1 MGDKYGHE
9 VFLDLAL
16 EAAYHSIVD
25 LHRDHSIKDQ
35 LLSTMLFMYT
45 IAILGIET

>member
-1 MGDKYGHE
+1 MGDKYEHE

-16 EAAYHSIVD
+16 EAAYHSSVD
-25 LHRDHSIKDQ
+25 LHCDHSLKDQ

-45 IAILGIET
+45 IAILRIEA

>member
-9 VFLDLAL
+9 VFLDLL
-16 EAAYHSIVD
+16 EAAYHSSVD
-25 LHRDHSIKDQ
+25 LHRDHSLKGQ